1 MIKNFTTLVCLT
13 ALFITFSDSANSQQA
28 SDYFPS
34 QTGFMWNYSITPLD
48 SLNNEIDSLKI
59 YRIDSFAV
67 VTNYEG
73 KLADIV
79 PTKRG
84 PLQTIHVQPFL
95 DSLFYSFSG
104 SDGYEYFNISSVGEF
119 LLSLDSLGLD
129 TTFSF
134 LSFFQSLQDWY
145 SVYRFAAGVNN
156 EYTLLSVDTTFSNL
170 PLRFEYLG
178 KRLQDE
184 AINTQIGNFNC
195 KKFLI
200 TWKVSVLFPP
210 PVPPV
215 ELLRTEDSVWIAQ
228 DNWVVLDIIPT
239 NHIDLS
245 LLGIPPFFVPGARTE
260 ILQGI
265 TGINDE
271 KQIPNEFVLYQN
283 FPNRFNPSTKIKF
296 TIPYIWTQ
304 LAVPV
309 QLKVYDVLGD
319 EVATLVNKELSAG
332 EYEVEFNG
340 HSDEGQNLSTGIYF
354 YQLKVGSKIQTKKM
368 VFLK

>member
-1 MIKNFTTLVCLT
+1 M
-13 ALFITFSDSANSQQA
+13 
-28 SDYFPS
+28 
-34 QTGFMWNYSITPLD
+34 
-48 SLNNEIDSLKI
+48 
-59 YRIDSFAV
+59 
-67 VTNYEG
+67 
-73 KLADIV
+73 
-79 PTKRG
+79 
-84 PLQTIHVQPFL
+84 
-95 DSLFYSFSG
+95 
-104 SDGYEYFNISSVGEF
+104 
-119 LLSLDSLGLD
+119 D

-156 EYTLLSVDTTFSNL
+156 EYALLSVDTTFSNL

-245 LLGIPPFFVPGARTE
+245 LLGIPPFF
-260 ILQGI
+260 IS
-265 TGINDE
+265 
-271 KQIPNEFVLYQN
+271 EFSESV
-283 FPNRFNPSTKIKF
+283 
-296 TIPYIWTQ
+296 
-304 LAVPV
+304 
-309 QLKVYDVLGD
+309 
-319 EVATLVNKELSAG
+319 
-332 EYEVEFNG
+332 
-340 HSDEGQNLSTGIYF
+340 
-354 YQLKVGSKIQTKKM
+354 
-368 VFLK
+368 